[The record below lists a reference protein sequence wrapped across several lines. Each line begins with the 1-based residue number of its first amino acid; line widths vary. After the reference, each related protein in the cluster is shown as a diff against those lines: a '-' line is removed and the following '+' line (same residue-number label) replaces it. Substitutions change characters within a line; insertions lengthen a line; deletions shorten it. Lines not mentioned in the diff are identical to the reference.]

1 MTALGRLD
9 CGIDQ
14 ALSRRYATPA
24 LVFWACALIL
34 TVVRVRDSSWLA
46 SQPRRRSALALAALV
61 AVLSRELDPEVLGEV
76 SPFDMSYMERRIG
89 FLERQGWSVFSTFDG
104 RVLESGSAPS
114 E

>member
-1 MTALGRLD
+1 MARA
-9 CGIDQ
+9 GIRSTRGYQ
-14 ALSRRYATPA
+14 SFPEMYRRAE
-24 LVFWACALIL
+24 
-34 TVVRVRDSSWLA
+34 
-46 SQPRRRSALALAALV
+46 V
-61 AVLSRELDPEVLGEV
+61 AVLSRELDPKVLGEV